1 METKTNITERIKT
14 FEDALD
20 SLNNDH
26 PMKRNWIALSS
37 IQEIFAPNMVAYA
50 KLCVIAAAL
59 NEEWELR
66 WGSSQVYYYP
76 WFYIYSGHEFSRLS
90 KSRQKGLVLL
100 GGIAVNGARCG
111 LGYVHS
117 FSAFSY
123 SGAYVGSRLAF
134 RSADIARYCCQQFIT
149 IWAEYLS

>member
-20 SLNNDH
+20 SLSCEH

-37 IQEIFAPNMVAYA
+37 IQELFTPNMVAYA

-66 WGSSQVYYYP
+66 WGSSQIYYYP
-76 WFYIYSGHEFSRLS
+76 WFYIYSGYEFSQLPE
-90 KSRQKGLVLL
+90 SRQKELVLL
-100 GGIAVNGARCG
+100 GGYAHRGAYCG
-111 LGYVHS
+111 LGYVS
-117 FSAFSY
+117 SSSAFSNSY
-123 SGAYVGSRLAF
+123 AHYGSRLAF
-134 RSADIARYCCQQFIT
+134 RSAEIAKYCGRQFIT
-149 IWAEYLS
+149 IWAEYFS

>member
-20 SLNNDH
+20 CLSSEH

-37 IQEIFAPNMVAYA
+37 IQELFAPNMVAYA

-59 NEEWELR
+59 NEDWELR
-66 WGSSQVYYYP
+66 WGSSQIYYYP
-76 WFYIYSGHEFSRLS
+76 WLYIYSGHEFSRLTE
-90 KSRQKGLVLL
+90 SRQKELVLL
-100 GGIAVNGARCG
+100 GVSAYLGACCG
-111 LGYVHS
+111 LGCVSSRYA
-117 FSAFSY
+117 FSASH
-123 SGAYVGSRLAF
+123 ARLGSRLAF
-134 RSADIARYCCQQFIT
+134 RSAEIAKYCGQQFIT

>member
-1 METKTNITERIKT
+1 MKTKTNITERIKT

-20 SLNNDH
+20 CLSSEH

-37 IQEIFAPNMVAYA
+37 IQELFAPNMVAYA

-76 WFYIYSGHEFSRLS
+76 WFYIYSGHEFSRLP
-90 KSRQKGLVLL
+90 KSRHEELVLL
-100 GGIAVNGARCG
+100 GGSAGRGAYCG
-111 LGYVHS
+111 LGCVDS
-117 FSAFSY
+117 VRAFSH
-123 SGAYVGSRLAF
+123 SIARCGSRLAF
-134 RSADIARYCCQQFIT
+134 RSADIAKYCGQQFIT
-149 IWAEYLS
+149 IWADYLS

>member
-20 SLNNDH
+20 SLSTEH

-37 IQEIFAPNMVAYA
+37 IQELFAPNMVAYA

-66 WGSSQVYYYP
+66 WGSSQIYYYP
-76 WFYIYSGHEFSRLS
+76 WFYIYSGYEFSQLPE
-90 KSRQKGLVLL
+90 SRQKELVLL
-100 GGIAVNGARCG
+100 GGGALYGAYCG
-111 LGYVHS
+111 LGYVSSYHS
-117 FSAFSY
+117 FSY
-123 SGAYVGSRLAF
+123 SSASVGSRLAF
-134 RSADIARYCCQQFIT
+134 RSAEIAKYCGQQFVT

>member
-1 METKTNITERIKT
+1 MKTKTDITERIKT

-20 SLNNDH
+20 CLSSEH

-37 IQEIFAPNMVAYA
+37 IQELFAPNMVAYA

-66 WGSSQVYYYP
+66 WGSSQIYYYP
-76 WFYIYSGHEFSRLS
+76 WFYIYSGYEFSQLPE
-90 KSRQKGLVLL
+90 SRQKELVLL
-100 GGIAVNGARCG
+100 GGYANNGADCG
-111 LGYVHS
+111 LGCVYSV
-117 FSAFSY
+117 SAFSGSSAIY
-123 SGAYVGSRLAF
+123 GSRLAF
-134 RSADIARYCCQQFIT
+134 RSAEIAKYCGQQFIT